1 MKSLTPS
8 ERRNKAM
15 LISASVLI
23 TTLVIFLSYLL
34 AVQHRIQRMQDIFY
48 GSKDT
53 VSVASTTYRDTADTV
68 IETMEGSSATDEIVV
83 GTIDKILRNI
93 TVFET
98 VTYFLIVLCI
108 ISLVY
113 FILSTVREWL
123 MNRRKSSFA
132 ELSAQQAKILNEDL
146 LDPVGLCEV
155 IDKRIRQARN
165 KSNKSDLFA
174 LDYLYLSRTSI
185 IKPRTKSA
193 YQKAFLEPFISN
205 SQFSDKV
212 TDIEDILDNKG
223 LPDPLNYREKYYEL
237 NDVFKRFAVV
247 RKNLTAEDTGNS
259 SEDDRKS
266 E

>member
-1 MKSLTPS
+1 
-8 ERRNKAM
+8 
-15 LISASVLI
+15 
-23 TTLVIFLSYLL
+23 
-34 AVQHRIQRMQDIFY
+34 MQDIFY

-123 MNRRKSSFA
+123 INRRKSSFD

-165 KSNKSDLFA
+165 VSLIIS
-174 LDYLYLSRTSI
+174 YL
-185 IKPRTKSA
+185 
-193 YQKAFLEPFISN
+193 
-205 SQFSDKV
+205 
-212 TDIEDILDNKG
+212 
-223 LPDPLNYREKYYEL
+223 
-237 NDVFKRFAVV
+237 
-247 RKNLTAEDTGNS
+247 
-259 SEDDRKS
+259 
-266 E
+266 